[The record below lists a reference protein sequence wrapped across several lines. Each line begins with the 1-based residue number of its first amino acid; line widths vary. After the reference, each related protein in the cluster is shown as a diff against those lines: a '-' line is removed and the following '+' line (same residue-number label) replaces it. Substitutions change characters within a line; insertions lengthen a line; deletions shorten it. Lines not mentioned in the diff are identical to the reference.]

1 MEIRSESRINY
12 PRAKVYETYRD
23 KLREIAAYMPDIREI
38 VVHSRE
44 EADGIVKL
52 HNEWIS
58 DREVPKVVAKIIK
71 PEHLRWDDHA
81 TWHDEGFYVDWII
94 KTRAFTDAVT
104 CSGRNSMIAV
114 GDNATIVRLTG
125 ELKIT
130 VTGIPGVP
138 SFLAKR
144 LAPQV
149 EKFIVG
155 LITPNLKNTNK
166 SLQDYL
172 DAES

>member
-1 MEIRSESRINY
+1 MEIRSESRIHY
-12 PRAKVYETYRD
+12 PRERVYETYRD
-23 KLREIAAYMPDIREI
+23 KLREIAEYMPDIREI

-58 DREVPKVVAKIIK
+58 DRDVPKVVANIIK

-81 TWHDEGFYVDWII
+81 TWHDEGYYVDWVIE
-94 KTRAFTDAVT
+94 TRAFTEAVT
-104 CSGRNSMIAV
+104 CSGRNSMIAD
-114 GDNATIVRLTG
+114 GDHTIVRLTG
-125 ELKIT
+125 ELKIS
-130 VTGIPGVP
+130 VVGIPGVP
-138 SFLAKR
+138 KFLAKR

-166 SLQDYL
+166 SLQDYM